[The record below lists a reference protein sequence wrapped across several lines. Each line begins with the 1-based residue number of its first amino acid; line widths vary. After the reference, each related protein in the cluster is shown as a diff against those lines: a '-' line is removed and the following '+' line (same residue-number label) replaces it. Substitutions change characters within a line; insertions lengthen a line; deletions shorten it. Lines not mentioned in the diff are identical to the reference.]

1 MPFHSTQSRQH
12 FLKRFLKQFLNRR
25 RRNRGLG
32 QLGSWVMLVMLSFSL
47 VIGLVIGLGVGAPL
61 ALPGLAQS
69 EAPSSSP
76 SSSPSASPLPTSLAS
91 PLRQLETNLSNINS
105 LFDLDSSEIA
115 RGVVRLDGRRL
126 FTIATPALASDRQ
139 TPSGMTPIESRVEI
153 IENRLRQIVEQGFD
167 SESLRVEVTT
177 DSSSRQP
184 VIYVEY
190 QRDGESR
197 RDELLTVTALDA
209 EINGTS
215 AQDRAEEISDILENA
230 LQRAVRERQ
239 PDFLR
244 WQALWAAAIL
254 LLVGG
259 LSLIA
264 TSWQRR
270 LQQERQGLS
279 AQSRSASTELAVN
292 QAPESATVLLQ
303 QKTANQRRQRFNDIQ
318 RRLFQLLQ
326 LLLWG
331 GGLVLMV
338 GLFPQ
343 TRWLRPLILTW
354 AQIPIRLLAVVLLT
368 YLAIRLSEVLIDHL
382 FWVLQSGTS
391 LATDTSQRLML
402 RFTTFSRV
410 AKSIAV
416 LVLGGI
422 GLMVAVAAIGI
433 AINPGVLTLAGIA
446 GVGVSLASQNLIKD
460 VINGF
465 LILLEDQYGV
475 GDVVMIGEMS
485 GLVENMN
492 LRITQLRSSQGH
504 LITIPNSSIS
514 VVQNLSKEWSRVDLN
529 ISVAYEADID
539 QALAVIDQV
548 AQTLSSDP
556 DWHELI
562 LEKPQLLGVENL
574 DYAGAT
580 VRLWIKTQPL
590 KQWEVAREYRRRLK
604 LAFDQAGI
612 SVGVPHQALWFN
624 NAADFDLADR
634 SELSASRPLDRAQ
647 SAEAGRGSPRPI
659 DSSRSDGPA

>member
-1 MPFHSTQSRQH
+1 MRSNRTS
-12 FLKRFLKQFLNRR
+12 KRFRLNRWR
-25 RRNRGLG
+25 QPLG
-32 QLGSWVMLVMLSFSL
+32 WATLLAL
-47 VIGLVIGLGVGAPL
+47 VIGGLGLLDWISPFSLPGRAWAQSPAPASG
-61 ALPGLAQS
+61 ALP
-69 EAPSSSP
+69 
-76 SSSPSASPLPTSLAS
+76 SLQ
-91 PLRQLETNLSNINS
+91 QLETNLSNINS

-115 RGVVRLDGRRL
+115 RGIIWLDGRRL
-126 FTIATPALASDRQ
+126 FTIATPALPSDGKQ
-139 TPSGMTPIESRVEI
+139 VQGMSPIESRVAI

-167 SESLRVEVTT
+167 PDSLSVETTT
-177 DSSSRQP
+177 DSNSRQP
-184 VIYVEY
+184 VIFVQYD
-190 QRDGESR
+190 RDGTTN
-197 RDELLTVTALDA
+197 RDELMTITTLDA
-209 EINGTS
+209 EINGTN
-215 AQDRAEEISDILENA
+215 AQDRAEEISRIIEAA
-230 LQRAVRERQ
+230 LLRADNERQ
-239 PDFLR
+239 PGFLQQ
-244 WQALWAAAIL
+244 QALWAAAIL

-259 LSLIA
+259 LSLIV

-270 LQQERQGLS
+270 LQQERQGLA
-279 AQSRSASTELAVN
+279 AQSRSASSELSIS
-292 QAPESATVLLQ
+292 QAPESTTILLQ
-303 QKTANQRRQRFNDIQ
+303 QKTANQQRQRFNDIK

-331 GGLVLMV
+331 GGLVLIL

-343 TRWLRPLILTW
+343 IRWLRPLVLSW
-354 AQIPIRLLAVVLLT
+354 VQIPVRLLVIVLLT
-368 YLAIRLSEVLIDHL
+368 YLAIRLSEALIDHL
-382 FWVLQSGTS
+382 FWALQSGTS
-391 LATDTSQRLML
+391 LAADTSQRLIL

-416 LVLGGI
+416 LVLGSV
-422 GLMVAVAAIGI
+422 GLMIAVAAIGI
-433 AINPGVLTLAGIA
+433 SINPGVLTFAGIA

-529 ISVAYEADID
+529 ISVAYESDID
-539 QALAVIDQV
+539 QALAVIDRV
-548 AQTLSSDP
+548 AQTLSTDP
-556 DWHELI
+556 VWRELI

-612 SVGVPHQALWFN
+612 SVGVPQQALWFN
-624 NAADFDLADR
+624 NSADADLPER
-634 SELSASRPLDRAQ
+634 SEFSPSERPDLPPNSGDGHQPTKIR
-647 SAEAGRGSPRPI
+647 
-659 DSSRSDGPA
+659 DSRSSGGPTRP

>member
-1 MPFHSTQSRQH
+1 MQLNGAKTRRYLRRWLHRSLHGWIYGPLPGRQH
-12 FLKRFLKQFLNRR
+12 RTWFYRWSYRLI
-25 RRNRGLG
+25 
-32 QLGSWVMLVMLSFSL
+32 SWGILLLLSLSL
-47 VIGLVIGLGVGAPL
+47 LVGAPL
-61 ALPGLAQS
+61 
-69 EAPSSSP
+69 SSP
-76 SSSPSASPLPTSLAS
+76 GMAQPNPSAPTSLPS
-91 PLRQLETNLSNINS
+91 PLRQFETNLSNINS

-115 RGVVRLDGRRL
+115 RGTIRLDGRRL
-126 FTIATPALASDRQ
+126 FTIATPALPSDSK
-139 TPSGMTPIESRVEI
+139 TAPGLSPIESRVEI

-167 SESLRVEVTT
+167 PDSLRVEAIT

-184 VIYVEY
+184 VIYVQY
-190 QRDGESR
+190 SRDGEPK
-197 RDELLTVTALDA
+197 RDELMTVTALDA

-215 AQDRAEEISDILENA
+215 AENRADEISDRLETA
-230 LQRAVRERQ
+230 LRRAASERQ

-244 WQALWAAAIL
+244 QQALWAAAVL

-259 LSLIA
+259 LSLVV

-270 LQQERQGLS
+270 LRQERQGLS
-279 AQSRSASTELAVN
+279 AQSRSASSELAAP

-303 QKTANQRRQRFNDIQ
+303 QKTANQRRQRFNDIK

-326 LLLWG
+326 LLLWAT
-331 GGLVLMV
+331 GLVLIL

-343 TRWLRPLILTW
+343 TRWLRPLILDW
-354 AQIPIRLLAVVLLT
+354 VQIPIRLLAVVLLT
-368 YLAIRLSEVLIDHL
+368 YLAIRFSEVLIDHL

-391 LATDTSQRLML
+391 LATDTSQRLVL

-416 LVLGGI
+416 LVLGSL
-422 GLMVAVAAIGI
+422 GLMIAVAAIGI
-433 AINPGVLTLAGIA
+433 PINPGVLTLAGIA

-475 GDVVMIGEMS
+475 GDVVMIGDMS

-529 ISVAYEADID
+529 VSVAYEADID

-548 AQTLSSDP
+548 AQTLSTDP
-556 DWHELI
+556 SWQALI

-612 SVGVPHQALWFN
+612 SVGVPNQALWFN
-624 NAADFDLADR
+624 NAADVDWADR
-634 SELSASRPLDRAQ
+634 ADSSKSSGPQPFD
-647 SAEAGRGSPRPI
+647 EATGSPKAREPRGPGSSARPHK
-659 DSSRSDGPA
+659 